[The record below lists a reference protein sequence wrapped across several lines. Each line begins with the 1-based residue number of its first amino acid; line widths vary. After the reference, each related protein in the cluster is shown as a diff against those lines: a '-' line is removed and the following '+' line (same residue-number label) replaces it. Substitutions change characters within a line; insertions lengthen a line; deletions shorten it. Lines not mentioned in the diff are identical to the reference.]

1 MTSLPSAPPL
11 AATLAAMGLAPAIGE
26 PLAGHLPRLTLQPG
40 QPLLAQGAM
49 QESAFYLERGI
60 ARACHYARDGQER
73 CKEFYFEGELCLLYD
88 SWLTGSPARYQL
100 EAVTALQL
108 VRVPLALLDEPTW
121 QPVCMAL
128 LRQQLCYK
136 ERKEAFLLLHSPRS
150 ATGSSAAPSPLAG
163 AAHPGAARQLHR
175 HQPGHPVADP
185 PAH

>member
-1 MTSLPSAPPL
+1 MTSLPSAQPL
-11 AATLAAMGLAPAIGE
+11 AATLAAMGLASAIGE
-26 PLAGHLPRLTLQPG
+26 PLAYRLPRLTLVPG

-49 QESAFYLERGI
+49 QESAFYIERGI

-88 SWLTGSPARYQL
+88 SWLSGSPARYQL
-100 EAVTALQL
+100 EAVTTLQL
-108 VRVPLALLDEPTW
+108 VRVPLALLDEPAW

-136 ERKEAFLLLHSPRS
+136 ERKEAFLLLHSPKS
-150 ATGSSAAPSPLAG
+150 DTGSSAAPSPLAG
-163 AAHPGAARQLHR
+163 AAHSGAARQLHR